1 MKEEKKES
9 LERLTFICECHSLD
23 HQVSFWY
30 DEEYDQLYC
39 EPHLVSSNNVFKRCW
54 IGIRYIFGYKSRYGE
69 WDSTIFKTKDMVA
82 LRQFLEEKY

>member
-39 EPHLVSSNNVFKRCW
+39 EPHLTTSNNFFDRVC
-54 IGIRYIFGYKSRYGE
+54 IATRYIFGYKSTYGA